1 MSVKIKVTKTAPG
14 VQGIGKIVLSPGENK
29 VRAEDWEEVSKS
41 VSIQRQIA
49 AGDLVVETKQAAR
62 EEKKSKKKRG
72 KSDEDKVTEKDG
84 D

>member
-1 MSVKIKVTKTAPG
+1 MSAKRKVTKTVDG

-29 VRAEDWEEVSKS
+29 LRAEDWEEVVNSP
-41 VSIQRQIA
+41 SIQKQIA
-49 AGDLVVETKQAAR
+49 AGDLVVEEKSTAR